1 MGGLA
6 ELLSALAEAFGP
18 LAELIWPIF
27 GLFARLSLFFMLVP
41 VFGERAVPAR
51 LRIGVA
57 GLLAFMLYPV
67 LQNDLMAVRD
77 VGVFR
82 LLATEA
88 LTGFVMGFGLR
99 LAVHALQILGMIVSQ
114 SLSLSQVLGEGIAT
128 EPNTTISTM
137 LMLAGVTLLV
147 SMNLH
152 VALVGLLADSFQTV
166 PVGTAL
172 DLQLSAN
179 WLTMVTVSLL
189 RLCLSIALPF
199 VILNFAY
206 NLILGFLNRAMP
218 QLLVSFVGLPGMT
231 MAGLFLLVICAGAMM
246 TAWLDVFLS
255 LMEEAR
261 ING

>member
-1 MGGLA
+1 MTGVGD
-6 ELLSALAEAFGP
+6 LLSALAEAFGP
-18 LAELIWPIF
+18 LALLIWPIF

-41 VFGERAVPAR
+41 VFGERAVPPR
-51 LRIGVA
+51 MRIGVA
-57 GLLAFMLYPV
+57 ALLAFLLFPML
-67 LQNDLMAVRD
+67 QDDLMAMRD
-77 VGVFR
+77 VGVVR

-88 LTGFVMGFGLR
+88 LTGFVMGFALR

-114 SLSLSQVLGEGIAT
+114 SLSLSQVLGEGIAS
-128 EPNTTISTM
+128 EPNTTISTL

-152 VALVGLLADSFQTV
+152 IALVGILADSFV
-166 PVGTAL
+166 SMPVGTAL
-172 DLQLSAN
+172 DLQISAT
-179 WLTMVTVSLL
+179 WLTDITVSLL
-189 RLCLSIALPF
+189 RLCLSLALPF

-246 TAWLDVFLS
+246 LAWVEVFAS
-255 LMEEAR
+255 LMSEV
-261 ING
+261 G

>member
-1 MGGLA
+1 MEASG

-18 LAELIWPIF
+18 LVTLIWPIF

-51 LRIGVA
+51 LRIGIAVMCTF
-57 GLLAFMLYPV
+57 LLFPV
-67 LQNDLMAVRD
+67 LQDNLMALRD
-77 VGVFR
+77 ESAFQ
-82 LLATEA
+82 LIATEA
-88 LTGFVMGFGLR
+88 MTGFVLGFALR
-99 LAVHALQILGMIVSQ
+99 LAVHALQILGMMVSQ

-128 EPNTTISTM
+128 EPNTTISTL

-147 SMNLH
+147 SLNLH
-152 VALVGLLADSFQTV
+152 IELIGVLAGSFNDL

-172 DLQLSAN
+172 DLQASAN
-179 WLTMVTVSLL
+179 WLTQITVGLL
-189 RLCLSIALPF
+189 RLCLSLALPF

-231 MAGLFLLVICAGAMM
+231 LAGLFLLVICASAMM
-246 TAWLDVFLS
+246 MAWVDAVS
-255 LMEEAR
+255 ALMAEAS
-261 ING
+261 

>member
-1 MGGLA
+1 MVGAGEFLA
-6 ELLSALAEAFGP
+6 ALAEAFGP
-18 LAELIWPIF
+18 LLEMVWPIF

-51 LRIGVA
+51 LRIAVA
-57 GLLAFMLYPV
+57 GLTAFLLYPV
-67 LQNDLMAVRD
+67 LQDDLAALRD
-77 VGVFR
+77 DSIFT

-88 LTGFVMGFGLR
+88 MTGFVLGFGLR
-99 LAVHALQILGMIVSQ
+99 LAIHALQILGMIVSQ

-128 EPNTTISTM
+128 EPNTTISTL

-152 VALVGLLADSFQTV
+152 IALVGVLADSFV
-166 PVGTAL
+166 SMPVGAAL
-172 DLQLSAN
+172 DVQMSAN
-179 WLTMVTVSLL
+179 WLTMTTVGLL
-189 RLCLSIALPF
+189 RLCLSLALPF
-199 VILNFAY
+199 VVLNFAY

-246 TAWLDVFLS
+246 TAWADAFLS
-255 LMEEAR
+255 LMAEAS
-261 ING
+261 

>member
-1 MGGLA
+1 MAGAGQ
-6 ELLSALAEAFGP
+6 LLSALAEAFGP
-18 LAELIWPIF
+18 LVTLIWPIF

-51 LRIGVA
+51 LRIGIA
-57 GLLAFMLYPV
+57 ALCTFLLFPV
-67 LQNDLMAVRD
+67 LQDS
-77 VGVFR
+77 
-82 LLATEA
+82 LLALRDSSAFELIITEA
-88 LTGFVMGFGLR
+88 LTGFVLGFALR

-152 VALVGLLADSFQTV
+152 IELIGVLAGSFTDM
-166 PVGTAL
+166 PVGTVL
-172 DLQLSAN
+172 DMQVSAN
-179 WLTMVTVSLL
+179 WLTQITVGLL
-189 RLCLSIALPF
+189 RLCLSLALPF

-231 MAGLFLLVICAGAMM
+231 LAGLFLLVICASAMM
-246 TAWLDVFLS
+246 MAWVEAVGA
-255 LMEEAR
+255 LMVEAS
-261 ING
+261 